1 MKKDKIKDIFIW
13 VRGISLCIAAVCVI
27 FGFCVPNVLAKES
40 KKNTVR
46 ITEYDN
52 KIIGDDAGGIIDFT
66 DPETGVCYFIYKDGY
81 HGMGQ
86 GGMTV
91 RYNADGSIMVRDVT
105 VIDKIEEKGTGG
117 K

>member
-1 MKKDKIKDIFIW
+1 MKDKLKDTIAVILGALIL
-13 VRGISLCIAAVCVI
+13 VVGICLVCWICI
-27 FGFCVPNVLAKES
+27 PTEAKES
-40 KKNTVR
+40 KKHIAK

-52 KIIGDDAGGIIDFT
+52 EIIGDQSGGIIDFT

-91 RYNADGSIMVRDVT
+91 RYNADGSIMVRDIT
-105 VIDKIEEKGTGG
+105 VFGKIEEEG

>member
-1 MKKDKIKDIFIW
+1 MKDKIINTAIEILGSVFLLVAIC
-13 VRGISLCIAAVCVI
+13 VVCVVCAACI
-27 FGFCVPNVLAKES
+27 PSEAKES

-46 ITEYDN
+46 ITEYYN
-52 KIIGDDAGGIIDFT
+52 EIIGDDAGGIIDFT

-91 RYNADGSIMVRDVT
+91 RYNADGTIMVKEV
-105 VIDKIEEKGTGG
+105 E
-117 K
+117 

>member
-1 MKKDKIKDIFIW
+1 MKKVNARIITMILVFVVSLFIG
-13 VRGISLCIAAVCVI
+13 VICVVCAACI
-27 FGFCVPNVLAKES
+27 PSEAKES

-46 ITEYDN
+46 ITEYYN
-52 KIIGDDAGGIIDFT
+52 EIIGDDAGGIIDFT

-91 RYNADGSIMVRDVT
+91 RYNADGSIMVRDVS
-105 VIDKIEEKGTGG
+105 VISKIEEEG

>member
-1 MKKDKIKDIFIW
+1 MKDKIINTAIEILGSVFLLI
-13 VRGISLCIAAVCVI
+13 VICVVCAAYI
-27 FGFCVPNVLAKES
+27 PSEAKES
-40 KKNTVR
+40 KKHAVR
-46 ITEYDN
+46 ITEYEDE
-52 KIIGDDAGGIIDFT
+52 IIGDDAGGIIDFT
-66 DPETGVCYFIYKDGY
+66 DPVTGVCYFIYKDGY

-105 VIDKIEEKGTGG
+105 VFDKIEEKGTGS